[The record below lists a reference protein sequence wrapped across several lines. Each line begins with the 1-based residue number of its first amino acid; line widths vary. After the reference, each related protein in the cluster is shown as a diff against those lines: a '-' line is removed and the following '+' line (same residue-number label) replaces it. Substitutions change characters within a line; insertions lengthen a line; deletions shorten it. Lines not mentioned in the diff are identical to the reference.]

1 MSIHRFQ
8 YRSKRT
14 PLLFPAGC
22 PCLHLFSS
30 FLFFISAYFQLLC
43 YVPIRLRARNVRLSG
58 RISSISRKTTSWLL
72 RRHLP
77 LVVLGVFRFRAFP
90 SSRNRNSYGW
100 RWTCS
105 VGRVFRPARIETTWE
120 SEKTKSV
127 DRVTVSA
134 GESDVLSR
142 FIEKR
147 RLSTT
152 TIAGRSGI
160 QFREAGHRWRIIPS
174 LFRVTLHHVRLHF
187 YGLSLSISQFWF
199 SIILFLFQ
207 TLFYLRVYICSF

>member
-30 FLFFISAYFQLLC
+30 FLFFLSAYFQLLW
-43 YVPIRLRARNVRLSG
+43 LRSDSPSCAKRTLVRSDFVHLAENDLLIAEKTSSAGCPRSFPFSG
-58 RISSISRKTTSWLL
+58 FSILEEQ
-72 RRHLP
+72 
-77 LVVLGVFRFRAFP
+77 
-90 SSRNRNSYGW
+90 NSYGW

-120 SEKTKSV
+120 SEKTSV

-199 SIILFLFQ
+199 SIILFLSQ